1 MTVPDAEDS
10 RILII
15 DDDDQIRRL
24 LAEILSTTYQC
35 SVASS
40 AEEALAALEVDNFDL
55 VISDINMG
63 GMSGLDLVPHVLRR
77 TPDAAV
83 VMISGEQTIESAIEA
98 MRAGAFD
105 YITKP
110 LDVRHVEAAVKRAL
124 KHNRLLREKRR
135 YKKQLETLLQQR
147 TAEVNRL
154 AYYDTSTELPN
165 RVLFEDRLAQSLA
178 VSNVTGQTIAVLFI
192 ALDQFKKVNDTLG
205 HAHGDQL
212 LKEVATRLRQSVRES
227 DTVARFGGDEFALL
241 LTQIGGTRDVIETI
255 LAARDALKS
264 PFRLGKDELLATIS
278 VGVSLF
284 PFDGEDSQTL
294 MKNAGAALYRAKT
307 SGGNNYQFYTADM
320 YAMASKRLALETSLR
335 RAIENDEFL
344 VYYQPR
350 VSVDSLQI
358 TGVEALVRWQHPQLG
373 LVSPAEFIGLAE
385 ETGLIVPLGEWVLKA
400 ACHQNKRWQAKGFTP
415 MRMAVNLSGRQFQQ
429 QNIAESVVRTLDF
442 TGLAPEHLELELTES
457 SIMNNPEFAI
467 DVLSNLKSMGIKISV
482 DDFGTG
488 FSSLSHLK
496 RLPIDCLK
504 VDQAF
509 VRDATTDPDDAAL
522 VTAIITLAHNLRMTV
537 VAEGVETEEQLQF
550 LHMLKCDEIQG
561 YLFSRPLPAD
571 GLGELLAVRSLS
583 PTRLSR
589 PVMQV

>member
-1 MTVPDAEDS
+1 
-10 RILII
+10 
-15 DDDDQIRRL
+15 
-24 LAEILSTTYQC
+24 
-35 SVASS
+35 
-40 AEEALAALEVDNFDL
+40 
-55 VISDINMG
+55 
-63 GMSGLDLVPHVLRR
+63 
-77 TPDAAV
+77 
-83 VMISGEQTIESAIEA
+83 
-98 MRAGAFD
+98 
-105 YITKP
+105 
-110 LDVRHVEAAVKRAL
+110 
-124 KHNRLLREKRR
+124 
-135 YKKQLETLLQQR
+135 
-147 TAEVNRL
+147 
-154 AYYDTSTELPN
+154 
-165 RVLFEDRLAQSLA
+165 
-178 VSNVTGQTIAVLFI
+178 
-192 ALDQFKKVNDTLG
+192 
-205 HAHGDQL
+205 
-212 LKEVATRLRQSVRES
+212 
-227 DTVARFGGDEFALL
+227 
-241 LTQIGGTRDVIETI
+241 
-255 LAARDALKS
+255 
-264 PFRLGKDELLATIS
+264 
-278 VGVSLF
+278 
-284 PFDGEDSQTL
+284 
-294 MKNAGAALYRAKT
+294 
-307 SGGNNYQFYTADM
+307 M

-385 ETGLIVPLGEWVLKA
+385 ETGLIVPLGEWVLKE
-400 ACHQNKRWQAKGFTP
+400 ACQQEKGFTP

-429 QNIAESVVRTLDF
+429 QNIAESVVRTLDL

-583 PTRLSR
+583 PTRMSR